1 VNNTGRIQLKYENSE
16 YTCFRIMPCFKY
28 QQESQGYIFN
38 DDVVYL
44 MSIVDS
50 GTKTLGDPYLH
61 ASRTVGL
68 LSIFYSQ
75 GEIFNTF
82 FFR

>member
-1 VNNTGRIQLKYENSE
+1 
-16 YTCFRIMPCFKY
+16 MPCFKY

-44 MSIVDS
+44 MSVVDS
-50 GTKTLGDPYLH
+50 VTKTLGDPYLH

-68 LSIFYSQ
+68 LSK
-75 GEIFNTF
+75 F
-82 FFR
+82 FKGN